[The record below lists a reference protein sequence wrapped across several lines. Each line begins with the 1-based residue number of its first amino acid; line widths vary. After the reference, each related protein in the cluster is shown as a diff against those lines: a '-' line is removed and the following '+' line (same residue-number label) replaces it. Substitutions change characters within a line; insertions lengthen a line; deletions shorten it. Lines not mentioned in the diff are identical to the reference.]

1 MHTKNHSKKSQS
13 RRRNWELRR
22 QRREEKQAA
31 HPIRSALPFLGI
43 TGVVMAA
50 AITAAS
56 CTLCYQVQVQG
67 QGTVFFQDQETY
79 QTAVTQAEDRASK
92 ILSTNYS
99 LNQEEVSTTLAPKN
113 QVETSLSSV
122 TGSLLESIPELEHVY
137 TLTVDGTRIGV
148 ASDAETITQALS
160 LVKEQYTTDETRSLH
175 IDSQVDIR
183 YEYLP
188 AGTGEQTAEEIAAL
202 LLAQSPRTFAYTTQ
216 AGDTLESVT
225 ANFGMTEER
234 FRELNPDLIL
244 EEGTPTA
251 SAPEEYPDGDAAN
264 PQSDAQ
270 TQDPTQDQAQAQ
282 DAAAQTTQTQDGQAD
297 QAAQAES
304 DQTASDSDLADLL
317 GIEVRTPLEA
327 GLEITVEQ
335 SCPLLIVTTVE
346 EVNEDREVTPA
357 LQTEDDAT
365 MFVGQQ
371 RIIQEGE
378 PGQASV
384 LSRVVKRCGVPVAN
398 NDLSAVTKT
407 EATPLIVATGTQ
419 AMPEV
424 PEGCLYLWPV
434 RGPITSDFG
443 YRYIFGENNFHRG
456 IDIAASAGTAINAAA
471 DGTVLF
477 AGVKGTYGNLV
488 ILSHSNGFLTYYAH
502 CSKLLVNVGDSVT
515 QGQPIAAVGSTG
527 RSTGPHCHFEVR
539 YENKPI
545 DPLCYLPGTNNAP
558 ARTQIPL
565 DDTKKDEETT
575 TPETPDVPETPVTPV
590 TPEVPAEPTTPED
603 PTTPDE
609 PTVPADPSAPE
620 DPADD
625 PNQSTGDTPADSA
638 APTTGD
644 GLTANT
650 HRTDAAADGS
660 SEDTKEIQPA
670 EPWTETEEMMY
681 FPSHFLI
688 ATRL

>member
-270 TQDPTQDQAQAQ
+270 TQDPTQDQAQVQ
-282 DAAAQTTQTQDGQAD
+282 DAAAQTTQDGQAD

-304 DQTASDSDLADLL
+304 DQNYAGVSET
-317 GIEVRTPLEA
+317 RTSLY
-327 GLEITVEQ
+327 
-335 SCPLLIVTTVE
+335 
-346 EVNEDREVTPA
+346 
-357 LQTEDDAT
+357 
-365 MFVGQQ
+365 
-371 RIIQEGE
+371 
-378 PGQASV
+378 
-384 LSRVVKRCGVPVAN
+384 
-398 NDLSAVTKT
+398 
-407 EATPLIVATGTQ
+407 
-419 AMPEV
+419 
-424 PEGCLYLWPV
+424 CLY
-434 RGPITSDFG
+434 
-443 YRYIFGENNFHRG
+443 
-456 IDIAASAGTAINAAA
+456 
-471 DGTVLF
+471 
-477 AGVKGTYGNLV
+477 
-488 ILSHSNGFLTYYAH
+488 YA
-502 CSKLLVNVGDSVT
+502 
-515 QGQPIAAVGSTG
+515 
-527 RSTGPHCHFEVR
+527 
-539 YENKPI
+539 
-545 DPLCYLPGTNNAP
+545 
-558 ARTQIPL
+558 
-565 DDTKKDEETT
+565 
-575 TPETPDVPETPVTPV
+575 
-590 TPEVPAEPTTPED
+590 
-603 PTTPDE
+603 
-609 PTVPADPSAPE
+609 
-620 DPADD
+620 
-625 PNQSTGDTPADSA
+625 
-638 APTTGD
+638 
-644 GLTANT
+644 
-650 HRTDAAADGS
+650 
-660 SEDTKEIQPA
+660 
-670 EPWTETEEMMY
+670 
-681 FPSHFLI
+681 
-688 ATRL
+688 

>member
-160 LVKEQYTTDETRSLH
+160 LVKDGKVLDAQE
-175 IDSQVDIR
+175 I
-183 YEYLP
+183 
-188 AGTGEQTAEEIAAL
+188 EEIAAL

-270 TQDPTQDQAQAQ
+270 TQDPTQDQAQVQ

-335 SCPLLIVTTVE
+335 SCPLLIVTTFS
-346 EVNEDREVTPA
+346 PK
-357 LQTEDDAT
+357 
-365 MFVGQQ
+365 M
-371 RIIQEGE
+371 
-378 PGQASV
+378 
-384 LSRVVKRCGVPVAN
+384 
-398 NDLSAVTKT
+398 
-407 EATPLIVATGTQ
+407 
-419 AMPEV
+419 
-424 PEGCLYLWPV
+424 
-434 RGPITSDFG
+434 
-443 YRYIFGENNFHRG
+443 
-456 IDIAASAGTAINAAA
+456 
-471 DGTVLF
+471 
-477 AGVKGTYGNLV
+477 
-488 ILSHSNGFLTYYAH
+488 
-502 CSKLLVNVGDSVT
+502 
-515 QGQPIAAVGSTG
+515 
-527 RSTGPHCHFEVR
+527 
-539 YENKPI
+539 
-545 DPLCYLPGTNNAP
+545 
-558 ARTQIPL
+558 
-565 DDTKKDEETT
+565 
-575 TPETPDVPETPVTPV
+575 
-590 TPEVPAEPTTPED
+590 
-603 PTTPDE
+603 
-609 PTVPADPSAPE
+609 
-620 DPADD
+620 
-625 PNQSTGDTPADSA
+625 
-638 APTTGD
+638 
-644 GLTANT
+644 
-650 HRTDAAADGS
+650 
-660 SEDTKEIQPA
+660 
-670 EPWTETEEMMY
+670 
-681 FPSHFLI
+681 
-688 ATRL
+688 

>member
-1 MHTKNHSKKSQS
+1 MHTKHHSKKSQS

-67 QGTVFFQDQETY
+67 QGRVFFQDQETY
-79 QTAVTQAEDRASK
+79 QTALTQAQDRASK
-92 ILSTNYS
+92 ILSTNYT
-99 LNQEEVSTTLAPKN
+99 LNQEEVSVSTTLAPKN

-122 TGSLLESIPELEHVY
+122 TGSILESLPELEHVY
-137 TLTVDGTRIGV
+137 TLTVDGTRIG
-148 ASDAETITQALS
+148 AAADAETITKALS
-160 LVKEQYTTDETRSLH
+160 LVKDQYTTDETRSLH

-188 AGTGEQTAEEIAAL
+188 ADTGEQTAEEIAAL

-234 FRELNPDLIL
+234 FRELNPDLTL

-264 PQSDAQ
+264 PQSD
-270 TQDPTQDQAQAQ
+270 T
-282 DAAAQTTQTQDGQAD
+282 QTTQTQTAANQTAQTQDGQT
-297 QAAQAES
+297 AQGES
-304 DQTASDSDLADLL
+304 SQTASDNDLADLL
-317 GIEVRTPLEA
+317 GIEMRTPLEE
-327 GLEITVEQ
+327 GMEITVEQ
-335 SCPLLIVTTVE
+335 SCPLLVVTTVE
-346 EVNEDREVTPA
+346 EVNEDREVIPSLET
-357 LQTEDDAT
+357 QEDTT

-384 LSRVVKRCGVPVAN
+384 LSRVVKRCGVAVAN

-419 AMPEV
+419 TMPEM

-471 DGTVLF
+471 DGTVIF

-502 CSKLLVNVGDSVT
+502 CSKLLVNVGENVT

-565 DDTKKDEETT
+565 DDAQKEEVT

-590 TPEVPAEPTTPED
+590 TPDVPTEPTTPEE
-603 PTTPDE
+603 PVEPDE
-609 PTVPADPSAPE
+609 PTVPT
-620 DPADD
+620 DPADPEEPTDEPSSDD
-625 PNQSTGDTPADSA
+625 PSQ
-638 APTTGD
+638 TTGD
-644 GLTANT
+644 GTAPASGEGLTAN
-650 HRTDAAADGS
+650 AAEPVPLPGDPDEAEG
-660 SEDTKEIQPA
+660 PA
-670 EPWTETEEMMY
+670 ESAESALTADELEESLAL
-681 FPSHFLI
+681 PGHFVI
-688 ATRL
+688 ATHL

>member
-234 FRELNPDLIL
+234 FRELNPDLTL
-244 EEGTPTA
+244 EEGTPIA

-282 DAAAQTTQTQDGQAD
+282 DAAAQTTQDGQAD

-304 DQTASDSDLADLL
+304 DQTASDNDLADLL
-317 GIEVRTPLEA
+317 GIEVRTPLET

-378 PGQASV
+378 PG
-384 LSRVVKRCGVPVAN
+384 P
-398 NDLSAVTKT
+398 
-407 EATPLIVATGTQ
+407 
-419 AMPEV
+419 
-424 PEGCLYLWPV
+424 W
-434 RGPITSDFG
+434 
-443 YRYIFGENNFHRG
+443 
-456 IDIAASAGTAINAAA
+456 
-471 DGTVLF
+471 
-477 AGVKGTYGNLV
+477 
-488 ILSHSNGFLTYYAH
+488 
-502 CSKLLVNVGDSVT
+502 
-515 QGQPIAAVGSTG
+515 
-527 RSTGPHCHFEVR
+527 
-539 YENKPI
+539 
-545 DPLCYLPGTNNAP
+545 
-558 ARTQIPL
+558 RTM
-565 DDTKKDEETT
+565 T
-575 TPETPDVPETPVTPV
+575 
-590 TPEVPAEPTTPED
+590 
-603 PTTPDE
+603 
-609 PTVPADPSAPE
+609 
-620 DPADD
+620 
-625 PNQSTGDTPADSA
+625 
-638 APTTGD
+638 
-644 GLTANT
+644 
-650 HRTDAAADGS
+650 
-660 SEDTKEIQPA
+660 
-670 EPWTETEEMMY
+670 
-681 FPSHFLI
+681 
-688 ATRL
+688 